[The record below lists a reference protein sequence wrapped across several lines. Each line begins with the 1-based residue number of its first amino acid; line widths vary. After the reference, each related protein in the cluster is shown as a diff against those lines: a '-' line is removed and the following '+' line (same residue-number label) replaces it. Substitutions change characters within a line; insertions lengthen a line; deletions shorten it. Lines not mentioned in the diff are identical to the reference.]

1 MKKLFS
7 SFKPIFRNYF
17 LILLVYF
24 FFYISSGGME
34 NNIPFLFEKRIG
46 NSLYGIFLSLLSIMD
61 VVLPLLI
68 VYFSKKFTPLA
79 VGGLSLLLGA
89 GAAVGISLTENKA
102 VIFAGLFLIYCVRIM
117 FNYSAGN
124 SFNLAVPSEERTGYF
139 ALRDI
144 FLYGAIAISTW
155 LSGWLI
161 GKWNME
167 AAYGFLSVGFLIA
180 LVFTWNGRKWIQR
193 EEEER
198 IHLKEYIEQIGNVI
212 RDPVVR
218 MFLLTEIATGV
229 YGTILRFIPLLAIA
243 REIEISVF
251 LKYTAVFTVINCICS
266 LFLTLIT
273 DRLDKKWVYLF
284 DVGFDILSVAL
295 FLIPTGNFWFMAGYC
310 ISLLKDMFAPVSFG
324 YLYDCVEVCQGD
336 KNAPVVLGVIES
348 FSNMLNIMFPLVIG
362 ALWMKF
368 FNGILVGCSV
378 LLALVVAMGAVVF
391 PGSKITGAD

>member
-1 MKKLFS
+1 MKKVFS

-144 FLYGAIAISTW
+144 FLYGAIAIST
-155 LSGWLI
+155 
-161 GKWNME
+161 
-167 AAYGFLSVGFLIA
+167 
-180 LVFTWNGRKWIQR
+180 R
-193 EEEER
+193 
-198 IHLKEYIEQIGNVI
+198 
-212 RDPVVR
+212 
-218 MFLLTEIATGV
+218 
-229 YGTILRFIPLLAIA
+229 
-243 REIEISVF
+243 
-251 LKYTAVFTVINCICS
+251 
-266 LFLTLIT
+266 
-273 DRLDKKWVYLF
+273 
-284 DVGFDILSVAL
+284 
-295 FLIPTGNFWFMAGYC
+295 
-310 ISLLKDMFAPVSFG
+310 
-324 YLYDCVEVCQGD
+324 CV
-336 KNAPVVLGVIES
+336 
-348 FSNMLNIMFPLVIG
+348 
-362 ALWMKF
+362 
-368 FNGILVGCSV
+368 
-378 LLALVVAMGAVVF
+378 
-391 PGSKITGAD
+391 

>member
-34 NNIPFLFEKRIG
+34 NNIPFLFEKRVG
-46 NSLYGIFLSLLSIMD
+46 NSLYGFFLSLLSIMD

-79 VGGLSLLLGA
+79 TGGFSLLLGA
-89 GAAVGISLTENKA
+89 AAAAAVSLTEHKT
-102 VIFAGLFLIYCVRIM
+102 VVFAGLFLIYCVRIM

-124 SFNLAVPSEERTGYF
+124 SFNLAVPSEERTEYF

-144 FLYGAIAISTW
+144 FLYGSIALSTW
-155 LSGWLI
+155 FSGKII
-161 GKWNME
+161 GKWNLE
-167 AAYGFLSVGFLIA
+167 AAYGVLSVGFLIA
-180 LVFTWNGRKWIQR
+180 FVFTWKGQKWIRQ

-198 IHLKEYIEQIGNVI
+198 ICLKEYIARIGTI
-212 RDPVVR
+212 FRDRVVR
-218 MFLLTEIATGV
+218 MFLLTEIAAGV
-229 YGTILRFIPLLAIA
+229 YGTILRFIPLLALS
-243 REIEISVF
+243 RNIEVSVF
-251 LKYTAVFTVINCICS
+251 LKYTAAFTVINCICS
-266 LFLTLIT
+266 LLLTLVT

-284 DVGFDILSVAL
+284 DLGFDLLSIGL
-295 FLIPTGNFWFMAGYC
+295 FLIPAGNFWFLAGYC

-324 YLYDCVEVCQGD
+324 YLYDCVEVCHGD

-348 FSNMLNIMFPLVIG
+348 FSNMLNIVFPLVIG
-362 ALWMKF
+362 ILWTRYF
-368 FNGILVGCSV
+368 YVVLVCSGV
-378 LLALVVAMGAVVF
+378 LLALVVAVGAAVF
-391 PGSKITGAD
+391 PGSRADSVS